1 MALSK
6 EKEKIAVE
14 LTNYRRRK
22 VTWCKLGKIYGM
34 AEQELKRLLCI
45 HQGEKNNESKE

>member
-6 EKEKIAVE
+6 EKEKIVVE

-22 VTWCKLGKIYGM
+22 VTWCKLEKIYGM
-34 AEQELKRLLCI
+34 TEKELKRLLCI
-45 HQGEKNNESKE
+45 LRRKNNESKR